1 MNKREEIAST
11 YVWLSVGWSLVSA
24 MGVFLHILGGEAA
37 PLAYIAWGLHAVF
50 IALAIYFK
58 RMAYLD
64 RLYEEDKKNRQD
76 SRPQRSVGDDGYL

>member
-11 YVWLSVGWSLVSA
+11 YVWLSIGWILVSA

-37 PLAYIAWGLHAVF
+37 QLAYFAWGLHALF

-58 RMAYLD
+58 RMAYMD
-64 RLYEEDKKNRQD
+64 RLDEEYRKNYRE
-76 SRPQRSVGDDGYL
+76 SKSQRSTRDDGYL